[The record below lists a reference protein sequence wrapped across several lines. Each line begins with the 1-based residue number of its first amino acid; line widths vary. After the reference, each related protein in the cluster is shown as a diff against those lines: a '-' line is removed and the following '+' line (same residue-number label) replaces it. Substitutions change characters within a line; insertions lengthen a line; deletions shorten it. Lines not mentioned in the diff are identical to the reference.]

1 MKPKPYKNMDIK
13 NLLIDAPNVS
23 VTVTIEDLRAFATDV
38 ANQVVSSL
46 DKVSKEETVWLSIE
60 QAAQRLGVNKA
71 TLWRWNKTGYL
82 TGTKF
87 GAKVRYKE
95 RDVARIEL
103 SEKGGVA

>member
-1 MKPKPYKNMDIK
+1 M
-13 NLLIDAPNVS
+13 NLEKLLSDTPNVS

-95 RDVARIEL
+95 SDVERIES
-103 SEKGGVA
+103 SEKKGGAA